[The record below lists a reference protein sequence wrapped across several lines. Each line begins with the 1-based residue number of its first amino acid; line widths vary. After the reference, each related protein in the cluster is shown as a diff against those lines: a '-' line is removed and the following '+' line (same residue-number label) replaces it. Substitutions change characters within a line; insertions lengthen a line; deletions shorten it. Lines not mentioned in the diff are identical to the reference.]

1 MGVVLTDGEHE
12 RLVLMATAAGVSA
25 PRLLVDSTLY
35 SDRRSV
41 AARRAQS
48 AELQKVLADLRGIAT
63 NINQLA
69 LKANASGHIIAGTD
83 DAVAAVARL
92 EGRLVD
98 AIEGFR

>member
-1 MGVVLTDGEHE
+1 MLKCH
-12 RLVLMATAAGVSA
+12 RFRSAAQTRRA
-25 PRLLVDSTLY
+25 PPFSISVYTLY

-63 NINQLA
+63 NINQLTM
-69 LKANASGHIIAGTD
+69 KANVSGHVIAGTD
-83 DAVAAVARL
+83 DAVAAVGRL
-92 EGRLVD
+92 EDRLAD